1 MGRNKGSLSP
11 PRTLESFMMV
21 KGKQGDVFYS
31 KRHDSMI
38 QTVSI
43 YYERKVT
50 TERVLVVADNK
61 KVPTVDRL
69 TKVTLIN

>member
-1 MGRNKGSLSP
+1 
-11 PRTLESFMMV
+11 
-21 KGKQGDVFYS
+21 
-31 KRHDSMI
+31 MI